1 MFAALQKHHSK
12 DLKALADH
20 FARTLYGFWILMA
33 IILALNALVPVHQ
46 PLSDLIIETIH
57 VSIVKSL
64 NDLIIETINFARK

>member
-1 MFAALQKHHSK
+1 
-12 DLKALADH
+12 
-20 FARTLYGFWILMA
+20 MA